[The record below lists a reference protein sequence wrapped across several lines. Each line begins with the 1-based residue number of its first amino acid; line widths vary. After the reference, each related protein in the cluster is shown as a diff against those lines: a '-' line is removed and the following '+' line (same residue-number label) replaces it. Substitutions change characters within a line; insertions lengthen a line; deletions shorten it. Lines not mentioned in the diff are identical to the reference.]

1 MYPKPGKP
9 RPLDREAAEALAVDA
24 LVFLAADEDRLDRF
38 LALTGLAPG
47 DLRALSTAPG
57 FLAGVLD
64 HLMSDERLL
73 LAFAEEQRLDP
84 ATVARASALL
94 NGASGSEG

>member
-1 MYPKPGKP
+1 MRQ
-9 RPLDREAAEALAVDA
+9 RPVRPQALGREAAEGLAVDA

-47 DLRALSTAPG
+47 DLRALSTSPG

-73 LAFAEEQRLDP
+73 VAFAEEHRLDP
-84 ATVARASALL
+84 TTIARAHVLL
-94 NGASGSEG
+94 GGGRP

>member
-1 MYPKPGKP
+1 VRDVRPGKP
-9 RPLDREAAEALAVDA
+9 KPLDRDAAEGLGVDA

-47 DLRALSTAPG
+47 DLRALSASPG

-64 HLMSDERLL
+64 HLMADERLL
-73 LAFAEEQRLDP
+73 VAFAEEQRLDP
-84 ATVARASALL
+84 TTIARAHHLL
-94 NGASGSEG
+94 GGGGA

>member
-1 MYPKPGKP
+1 MHARPGKP
-9 RPLDREAAEALAVDA
+9 RPIDREAAEGLAVDA

-47 DLRALSTAPG
+47 DLRALSTSPG

-64 HLMSDERLL
+64 HLMGDERLL
-73 LAFAEEQRLDP
+73 MAFAEEHRLDP
-84 ATVARASALL
+84 ATIARASAVL
-94 NGASGSEG
+94 GGT

>member
-1 MYPKPGKP
+1 MRPGKAP
-9 RPLDREAAEALAVDA
+9 PMNREAAESLGVDA
-24 LVFLAADEDRLDRF
+24 LVFLADDEDRLDRF

-47 DLRALSTAPG
+47 DLRGLSTSPG

-73 LAFAEEQRLDP
+73 VAFAEEHRLDP
-84 ATVARASALL
+84 TTIARASALL
-94 NGASGSEG
+94 NGGYEG

>member
-1 MYPKPGKP
+1 MRQRSAKPPSLG
-9 RPLDREAAEALAVDA
+9 REAAEGLAVDA

-47 DLRALSTAPG
+47 DLRALSGSPG

-64 HLMSDERLL
+64 HLMSDEPLL
-73 LAFAEEQRLDP
+73 LAFAEEHRLDP
-84 ATVARASALL
+84 TTVARAHHLL
-94 NGASGSEG
+94 GGGGA

>member
-1 MYPKPGKP
+1 MN
-9 RPLDREAAEALAVDA
+9 REAAESLGVDA

-47 DLRALSTAPG
+47 DLRALSTSPG
-57 FLAGVLD
+57 FLAGVID

-73 LAFAEEQRLDP
+73 VAFAEEHRLDP
-84 ATVARASALL
+84 TTIARASALL
-94 NGASGSEG
+94 NGGDEA

>member
-1 MYPKPGKP
+1 MRPGKAP
-9 RPLDREAAEALAVDA
+9 PMNREAAEALGIDA

-47 DLRALSTAPG
+47 DLRALSTSPA

-64 HLMSDERLL
+64 HLMADEPLL
-73 LAFAEEQRLDP
+73 LAFAADHPVDP
-84 ATVARASALL
+84 AEVARAHAVL
-94 NGASGSEG
+94 SGTRGDEG

>member
-1 MYPKPGKP
+1 MRQGKTP
-9 RPLDREAAEALAVDA
+9 PMNREAAESLGVDA
-24 LVFLAADEDRLDRF
+24 LVFLAADEDRLERF

-47 DLRALSTAPG
+47 DLRAASGSPG

-73 LAFAEEQRLDP
+73 VAFAEEQRLDP
-84 ATVARASALL
+84 MTIARASALL
-94 NGASGSEG
+94 GGGRPGA